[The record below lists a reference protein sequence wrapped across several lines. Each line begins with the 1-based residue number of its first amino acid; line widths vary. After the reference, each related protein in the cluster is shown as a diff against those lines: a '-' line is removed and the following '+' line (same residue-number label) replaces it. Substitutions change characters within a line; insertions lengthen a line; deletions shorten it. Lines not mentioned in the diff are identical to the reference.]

1 MANQL
6 QETDQTGERLKFERR
21 HAEYKWL
28 ADEQIQAILTA
39 LSISE
44 VNGKHATWITD
55 EEEEEQDCF
64 DTLSSTPSLTVAAIE
79 ENEDE
84 LVAKAFIFGV
94 AQLIINDEEMA
105 DQNEPALD
113 YATVMLSQSAENEKT
128 SLLTENSVNNRY
140 NSTKL

>member
-1 MANQL
+1 MANQV
-6 QETDQTGERLKFERR
+6 QGAAAQTGERLKFERR

-64 DTLSSTPSLTVAAIE
+64 ETLSSAPSLTVAAIE

-84 LVAKAFIFGV
+84 LVAKAFTLGV
-94 AQLIINDEEMA
+94 HQLIIDDEEMA
-105 DQNEPALD
+105 EQNEPALD
-113 YATVMLSQSAENEKT
+113 DFATVMPSQSAQNEKT
-128 SLLTENSVNNRY
+128 SQLTETGVNNRH
-140 NSTKL
+140 TIL